1 MCQLRIKSHAARV
14 VRQFE
19 GCDER
24 HAGET
29 IACVP
34 SRAAATVVVK
44 YGVRRGAAIDNTAIN
59 PDQTHSS
66 QSVMAWLALRVK
78 GQSPCWRMAYIVNPF
93 PLDEFK
99 EYDVELYSRAYHV
112 N

>member
-1 MCQLRIKSHAARV
+1 MRQLRIKSHAARV

-19 GCDER
+19 GCDGR

-29 IACVP
+29 IAIVP
-34 SRAAATVVVK
+34 SRAAAVVVVQ
-44 YGVRRGAAIDNTAIN
+44 YAGRRGVAVANTAIN
-59 PDQTHSS
+59 TEQTHSS
-66 QSVMAWLALRVK
+66 QSVMAWLAIRVK
-78 GQSPCWRMAYIVNPF
+78 GQSPCWRNAYIVNPF